1 MDACIPTL
9 AFKALS
15 TNPGF
20 SLLMPYSVVVAEQTD
35 GSIAVSLG
43 QPSALFKA
51 MEWDDIDGFA
61 EMVRRPLQAAMDAL
75 SPP

>member
-1 MDACIPTL
+1 MGACIPTL

-15 TNPGF
+15 TNPGR
-20 SLLMPYSVVVAEQTD
+20 LLMPYSVVVAEQAD

-51 MEWDDIDGFA
+51 MDWDDIDGFA

>member
-1 MDACIPTL
+1 
-9 AFKALS
+9 
-15 TNPGF
+15 
-20 SLLMPYSVVVAEQTD
+20 MPYSVVVAEQAD

>member
-1 MDACIPTL
+1 
-9 AFKALS
+9 
-15 TNPGF
+15 
-20 SLLMPYSVVVAEQTD
+20 MPYSVVVAEQAD

-51 MEWDDIDGFA
+51 MERDDIDGFA